1 MNNKNR
7 GSLKKGTSFFL
18 LQVSVCFLFRRGGL
32 LCNGRYFLGVGFFE
46 QIRFSVFAE
55 HDEYYRKN
63 NEYPKSERTEK
74 RFSCFLLFQ
83 ARSVTIFSDK
93 LESAYFEKHGN
104 GAECDNRA
112 SDCDKREYFTVKRLI
127 AKSKNPKQ
135 RHKQMRCGVYRVCQN
150 Y

>member
-1 MNNKNR
+1 MTIKIEVPSKR
-7 GSLKKGTSFFL
+7 EPHFFL

-32 LCNGRYFLGVGFFE
+32 LCNGRYFLRVGFFE

-112 SDCDKREYFTVKRLI
+112 SDCDKREYFICLLYTSI
-127 AKSKNPKQ
+127 ATNPS
-135 RHKQMRCGVYRVCQN
+135 R
-150 Y
+150 